1 MNAQK
6 FTQKSLEAI
15 QEANNL
21 ALSNNNMQIEQEH
34 LLYALLTIDQSL
46 IAQLIKKMG
55 KDPQALTQAVKQE
68 IDKMPGVT
76 GSGREAGKIYVAQD
90 VDTVL
95 AQVKQVME
103 ANGYRFAWY
112 NITLTDATAP
122 DYQTGLERL
131 AESGDVAAADIPA
144 AVATPETAG

>member
-76 GSGREAGKIYVAQD
+76 GSGREAGKSTSHRMWMLHLQRQR
-90 VDTVL
+90 TS
-95 AQVKQVME
+95 QS
-103 ANGYRFAWY
+103 R
-112 NITLTDATAP
+112 
-122 DYQTGLERL
+122 
-131 AESGDVAAADIPA
+131 
-144 AVATPETAG
+144 

>member
-46 IAQLIKKMG
+46 IA
-55 KDPQALTQAVKQE
+55 
-68 IDKMPGVT
+68 
-76 GSGREAGKIYVAQD
+76 
-90 VDTVL
+90 
-95 AQVKQVME
+95 
-103 ANGYRFAWY
+103 
-112 NITLTDATAP
+112 
-122 DYQTGLERL
+122 
-131 AESGDVAAADIPA
+131 
-144 AVATPETAG
+144 